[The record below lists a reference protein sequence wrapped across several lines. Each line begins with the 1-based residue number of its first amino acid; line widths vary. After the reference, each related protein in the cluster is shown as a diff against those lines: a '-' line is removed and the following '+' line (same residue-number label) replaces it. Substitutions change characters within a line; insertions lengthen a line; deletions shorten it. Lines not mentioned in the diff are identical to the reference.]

1 MQIHVAINGNRL
13 PPQSEEQLRAKVAA
27 GEIPADALCWHEGWS
42 DWRPVSQAYPDLFA
56 GGVAVPPPVPA
67 APVDAEAIRRAH
79 LSHEASLRA
88 VGALYLLGSGLLTF
102 AAVASLITL
111 VGETPAPETEDVSLV
126 VAVLFLLLAALQFQV
141 GRWLRAL
148 NPKGK
153 TPATVLAIIG
163 LLGFPIG
170 TLINAYILYL
180 LNSKKGVVVFSP
192 EYAAVRAATPHIKYK
207 TSIIVWIF
215 LGLLL
220 ALLAAA
226 LIIPAFAR

>member
-1 MQIHVAINGNRL
+1 MQIHVAINGNRQ
-13 PPQSEEQLRAKVAA
+13 PPQSEEQLRAKITA
-27 GEIPADALCWHEGWS
+27 GDIPADALCWHEGWN
-42 DWRPVSQAYPDLFA
+42 DWRPVSQAYPELFA

-67 APVDAEAIRRAH
+67 APADAEAIRREH
-79 LSHEASLRA
+79 IKHEASVRSI
-88 VGALYLLGSGLLTF
+88 GSLYLLGTGLLTF
-102 AAVASLITL
+102 AAIAGLLTL
-111 VGETPAPETEDVSLV
+111 SNAPADSETEGVS
-126 VAVLFLLLAALQFQV
+126 VAVSVLLLVFAALYFQV

-153 TPATVLAIIG
+153 TPATILAIIG

-180 LNSKKGVVVFSP
+180 LNSKKGAVVFSA
-192 EYAAVRAATPHIKYK
+192 EYAAVRAATPHIRYK

-220 ALLAAA
+220 ALFAAA

>member
-13 PPQSEEQLRAKVAA
+13 PPQSEEQLRTKVAA
-27 GEIPADALCWHEGWS
+27 GEVPADALCWHEGWS
-42 DWRPVSQAYPDLFA
+42 DWRPVGQAYPELFA

-67 APVDAEAIRRAH
+67 APDDSEAIRREH
-79 LSHEASLRA
+79 IKHEASVRS
-88 VGALYLLGSGLLTF
+88 VGSLYLLGSILLTLIGVGGLLTAF
-102 AAVASLITL
+102 GDSGETTTEGLPAVAS
-111 VGETPAPETEDVSLV
+111 
-126 VAVLFLLLAALQFQV
+126 VLFLLFAALQFQV

-148 NPKGK
+148 NPKAK
-153 TPATVLAIIG
+153 IPATILAIIG

-180 LNSKKGVVVFSP
+180 LNSKKGVTVFSA
-192 EYAAVRAATPHIKYK
+192 EYAAVRAATPHIQYK
-207 TSIIVWIF
+207 TSVIVWIF
-215 LGLLL
+215 LGLLI